1 MNYNRKIMR
10 LELSAEKALNG
21 GYYYAELLLPAAD
34 YEIKDAMQRTRAG
47 GRENTVE
54 VSILECDILP
64 DLQDIRLDTFS
75 LDELNF
81 LAKRLASLPD
91 EELPV
96 FYAVTE
102 QIFND
107 ADENPVSIK
116 DLINCTYGLDTVPV
130 AHNVSNLS
138 ELGRF
143 AFENELLS
151 DLEGI
156 PESAVPFLNAEQI
169 GRVQQK
175 NDNGVFEGRLYIPT
189 VHYDRPEI
197 YDGVTLPEEEPENA
211 AFLLK
216 VGAYPKSAF
225 FDEDP
230 ALHDLCLPADSDEL
244 FNVTAK
250 CGEPEINLCFCYE
263 FYSSIPQI
271 TSDMFDS
278 MEEIDELNTL
288 AQRIAAMSESEQTKF
303 KAVLDAENTASIHDA
318 LNAAQNL
325 WRYEFTAEPDTA
337 DAFFKKYILE
347 NTSTEFDSRWLEN
360 LLPRNEADKLLGR
373 IGAAVTDYGVISA
386 RNGHLFKPV
395 PYDEPEAKEL
405 KTQAMTEEKLDV
417 IEILDRRALFSN
429 GRLMPEQ
436 IPEGLYAYDLRHSDD
451 GGRFCSIEPKVG
463 VNHGGTVLMRDI
475 LDFGESGYIP
485 LDEDTE
491 PNFLGETRQYR
502 SLPRKKPRTKP
513 CRWEVCNMSIST
525 VTTDDLRHMNGKE
538 GLVLQGCGGDPQEW
552 LDGINELLTDEGILK
567 DGSKFENISVFQN
580 GSLTNILFPF
590 EDGVE
595 IDMGK
600 LAMWRLHS
608 HEQFGGTWL
617 SDYVP
622 NRLGGFITEHE
633 PDKIKPDCRLIGE
646 DGNIFNLMGLAA
658 RTLRHNGLAEQATEM
673 AGRIHECG
681 SYDEALCIIGEYVN
695 ITGSEESE
703 DEDEGMGMRL

>member
-34 YEIKDAMQRTRAG
+34 YELKDAMQRTRAV

-64 DLQDIRLDTFS
+64 ELQDIRLDTFS

-81 LAKRLASLPD
+81 LAKRLVSLTD
-91 EELPV
+91 EEMPV
-96 FYAVTE
+96 FYAVTDE
-102 QIFND
+102 VFRAADND
-107 ADENPVSIK
+107 GLVSIK

-197 YDGVTLPEEEPENA
+197 YDGETLPDEESESSDFAIRLLVSGTPEHIKGDPVDRAIWLSLPMASDILANYAA
-211 AFLLK
+211 AFN
-216 VGAYPKSAF
+216 
-225 FDEDP
+225 E
-230 ALHDLCLPADSDEL
+230 ADIGDCVYYDFES
-244 FNVTAK
+244 V
-250 CGEPEINLCFCYE
+250 
-263 FYSSIPQI
+263 IPQI
-271 TSDMFDS
+271 TSDMFGS
-278 MEEIDELNTL
+278 MSDVQALNKLVAEIS
-288 AQRIAAMSESEQTKF
+288 IMSETEQVKF
-303 KAVLDAENTASIHDA
+303 KAVLDAENTTSIHDA

-325 WRYEFTAEPDTA
+325 WRYKFTAEPDTA

-373 IGAAVTDYGVISA
+373 LGATVTDYGVISA
-386 RNGHLFKPV
+386 RNGHLFEPV

-405 KTQAMTEEKLDV
+405 KTQAMTDEKLDV
-417 IEILDRRALFSN
+417 IEVLDRKALFSN

-451 GGRFCSIEPKVG
+451 GDRFCSVEPRVG
-463 VNHGGTVLMRDI
+463 VNHGGTVLLKEV
-475 LDFGESGYIP
+475 LDFGEQGYIP
-485 LDEDTE
+485 LDENTE
-491 PNFLGETRQYR
+491 PNFTGEELTIG
-502 SLPRKKPRTKP
+502 
-513 CRWEVCNMSIST
+513 EF
-525 VTTDDLRHMNGKE
+525 MN
-538 GLVLQGCGGDPQEW
+538 
-552 LDGINELLTDEGILK
+552 
-567 DGSKFENISVFQN
+567 SKFEQ
-580 GSLTNILFPF
+580 
-590 EDGVE
+590 EQE
-595 IDMGK
+595 MG
-600 LAMWRLHS
+600 
-608 HEQFGGTWL
+608 
-617 SDYVP
+617 
-622 NRLGGFITEHE
+622 
-633 PDKIKPDCRLIGE
+633 
-646 DGNIFNLMGLAA
+646 
-658 RTLRHNGLAEQATEM
+658 
-673 AGRIHECG
+673 
-681 SYDEALCIIGEYVN
+681 
-695 ITGSEESE
+695 
-703 DEDEGMGMRL
+703 GM

>member
-1 MNYNRKIMR
+1 MTYNKKIMK
-10 LELSAEKALNG
+10 LELSAENPVHG

-34 YEIKDAMQRTRAG
+34 YEIKDAMQRARAV

-64 DLQDIRLDTFS
+64 ELQDIRLDTFS

-81 LAKRLASLPD
+81 LAKRLASLPN

-102 QIFND
+102 RIFND

-116 DLINCTYGLDTVPV
+116 DLINCTYSLDTVPV
-130 AHNVSNLS
+130 AHNVSNLA

-151 DLEGI
+151 DLDGI

-189 VHYDRPEI
+189 VHYDRPEV
-197 YDGVTLPEEEPENA
+197 YDGKSLPEEEAENSV
-211 AFLLK
+211 FLLK
-216 VGAYPKSAF
+216 VGSYPKQSFSAGT
-225 FDEDP
+225 P
-230 ALHDLCLPADSDEL
+230 ALYDLRLPADSDKL
-244 FNVTAK
+244 FNITRA

-263 FYSSIPQI
+263 FYSSVPQI
-271 TSDMFDS
+271 TSDMFES
-278 MEEIDELNTL
+278 MEGIDELNCL
-288 AQRIAAMSESEQTKF
+288 AQRITRMSEAEQVKF
-303 KAVLDAENTASIHDA
+303 KAVLDAENTASIHDT

-337 DAFFKKYILE
+337 DTFFKKYIYE
-347 NTSTEFDSRWLEN
+347 NTSTEFDSKWLEN

-395 PYDEPEAKEL
+395 PYDEPEVKKIEEQ
-405 KTQAMTEEKLDV
+405 TMTEEKLDV
-417 IEILDRRALFSN
+417 IEVLDRRALFSN

-451 GGRFCSIEPKVG
+451 GDRFCSIEPKVG

-491 PNFLGETRQYR
+491 PNFLGDEMTPSEFAEEEVQDET
-502 SLPRKKPRTKP
+502 
-513 CRWEVCNMSIST
+513 
-525 VTTDDLRHMNGKE
+525 
-538 GLVLQGCGGDPQEW
+538 LQMGG
-552 LDGINELLTDEGILK
+552 
-567 DGSKFENISVFQN
+567 
-580 GSLTNILFPF
+580 
-590 EDGVE
+590 
-595 IDMGK
+595 M
-600 LAMWRLHS
+600 
-608 HEQFGGTWL
+608 
-617 SDYVP
+617 
-622 NRLGGFITEHE
+622 
-633 PDKIKPDCRLIGE
+633 
-646 DGNIFNLMGLAA
+646 
-658 RTLRHNGLAEQATEM
+658 
-673 AGRIHECG
+673 
-681 SYDEALCIIGEYVN
+681 
-695 ITGSEESE
+695 
-703 DEDEGMGMRL
+703 

>member
-1 MNYNRKIMR
+1 MIYNRKIMR

-21 GYYYAELLLPAAD
+21 GYYYAEFLLPAAD

-64 DLQDIRLDTFS
+64 EMQDIRLDTFS

-116 DLINCTYGLDTVPV
+116 GLINCTYGLDTVPV

-189 VHYDRPEI
+189 VHYERPEI

-225 FDEDP
+225 SDEDP

-244 FNVTAK
+244 FNVTDK

-263 FYSSIPQI
+263 FNSSIPQI

-278 MEEIDELNTL
+278 MEEIDELNSL
-288 AQRIAAMSESEQTKF
+288 AQRITRMSEAEQVKF
-303 KAVLDAENTASIHDA
+303 KAILDAENTASIQDA
-318 LNAAQNL
+318 LDAAQNL
-325 WRYEFTAEPDTA
+325 WRYEFTAESHSADT
-337 DAFFKKYILE
+337 FFKEYLSE
-347 NTSTEFDSRWLEN
+347 NTDTRFDRKWFDRLYAQREGEQ
-360 LLPRNEADKLLGR
+360 LLKRLG
-373 IGAAVTDYGVISA
+373 ATLTDYGVVSA

-405 KTQAMTEEKLDV
+405 KTQALTEEKLDV
-417 IEILDRRALFSN
+417 IEVLDRRALFSN
-429 GRLMPEQ
+429 ERLMPEQ
-436 IPEGLYAYDLRHSDD
+436 IPDGLYAYDLRHSDD
-451 GGRFCSIEPKVG
+451 GDRFCSIEPKVG
-463 VNHGGTVLMRDI
+463 VNHGGTVLMRDV

-491 PNFLGETRQYR
+491 PNFLGET
-502 SLPRKKPRTKP
+502 
-513 CRWEVCNMSIST
+513 MT
-525 VTTDDLRHMNGKE
+525 VSE
-538 GLVLQGCGGDPQEW
+538 
-552 LDGINELLTDEGILK
+552 
-567 DGSKFENISVFQN
+567 F
-580 GSLTNILFPF
+580 
-590 EDGVE
+590 
-595 IDMGK
+595 
-600 LAMWRLHS
+600 
-608 HEQFGGTWL
+608 
-617 SDYVP
+617 
-622 NRLGGFITEHE
+622 
-633 PDKIKPDCRLIGE
+633 
-646 DGNIFNLMGLAA
+646 
-658 RTLRHNGLAEQATEM
+658 AEEEAQ
-673 AGRIHECG
+673 
-681 SYDEALCIIGEYVN
+681 DEAMQMG
-695 ITGSEESE
+695 
-703 DEDEGMGMRL
+703 GM

>member
-10 LELSAEKALNG
+10 LELSAENPVHG

-34 YEIKDAMQRTRAG
+34 YELKDAMQRTRAV
-47 GRENTVE
+47 GRESTVE

-64 DLQDIRLDTFS
+64 ELQDICLDTFS

-81 LAKRLASLPD
+81 LAKRLVSLTD
-91 EELPV
+91 EEMPV
-96 FYAVTE
+96 FYAVTDE
-102 QIFND
+102 VFRAADND
-107 ADENPVSIK
+107 GLVSIK
-116 DLINCTYGLDTVPV
+116 DLINCTYGLDTVPI
-130 AHNVSNLS
+130 ASGIS
-138 ELGRF
+138 GPEALGRF
-143 AFENELLS
+143 AIENGLLS
-151 DLEGI
+151 DIDDI
-156 PESAVPFLNAEQI
+156 PESAIPFLNAEQI

-175 NDNGVFEGRLYIPT
+175 NDKGVFAGNYYIPT
-189 VHYDRPEI
+189 VHYERPEV

-225 FDEDP
+225 SDEDP

-244 FNVTAK
+244 FNVTDK

-263 FYSSIPQI
+263 FYSSVPQI
-271 TSDMFDS
+271 TSDMFGS

-303 KAVLDAENTASIHDA
+303 KAVLNAEDTATLKGA
-318 LNAAQNL
+318 LDIAQNL

-373 IGAAVTDYGVISA
+373 LGATLTDYGVISA
-386 RNGHLFKPV
+386 RNGHLFEPV

-417 IEILDRRALFSN
+417 IEVLDRRALFSN

-436 IPEGLYAYDLRHSDD
+436 IPEGLYAYDLRYSDESC
-451 GGRFCSIEPKVG
+451 RFCSIEPKVG

-491 PNFLGETRQYR
+491 PNFLGDEMTP
-502 SLPRKKPRTKP
+502 SEFAEE
-513 CRWEVCNMSIST
+513 EV
-525 VTTDDLRHMNGKE
+525 
-538 GLVLQGCGGDPQEW
+538 Q
-552 LDGINELLTDEGILK
+552 
-567 DGSKFENISVFQN
+567 
-580 GSLTNILFPF
+580 
-590 EDGVE
+590 
-595 IDMGK
+595 
-600 LAMWRLHS
+600 
-608 HEQFGGTWL
+608 
-617 SDYVP
+617 
-622 NRLGGFITEHE
+622 
-633 PDKIKPDCRLIGE
+633 
-646 DGNIFNLMGLAA
+646 
-658 RTLRHNGLAEQATEM
+658 
-673 AGRIHECG
+673 
-681 SYDEALCIIGEYVN
+681 DEAMQMG
-695 ITGSEESE
+695 
-703 DEDEGMGMRL
+703 GM

>member
-1 MNYNRKIMR
+1 MTYNRKIMR
-10 LELSAEKALNG
+10 LELSAENPVFG

-34 YEIKDAMQRTRAG
+34 YEIKDAMQRARAV

-64 DLQDIRLDTFS
+64 ELQDIRLDTFS

-81 LAKRLASLPD
+81 LAKRLASLPN

-151 DLEGI
+151 DLEDI

-189 VHYDRPEI
+189 VHYDRPEV
-197 YDGVTLPEEEPENA
+197 YDGKSLPEEEAENSV
-211 AFLLK
+211 FLLK
-216 VGAYPKSAF
+216 VGSYPKHSFSAGT
-225 FDEDP
+225 P
-230 ALHDLCLPADSDEL
+230 ALYDLRLPADSDKL
-244 FNVTAK
+244 FNITRA

-263 FYSSIPQI
+263 FYSSVPQI
-271 TSDMFDS
+271 TSDMFES
-278 MEEIDELNTL
+278 MEEIDELNSL
-288 AQRIAAMSESEQTKF
+288 AQRITRMSEAEQVKF
-303 KAVLDAENTASIHDA
+303 KAVLDAENTAIIHDA
-318 LNAAQNL
+318 LNTAQNL
-325 WRYEFTAEPDTA
+325 WRYEFTAESHSADT
-337 DAFFKKYILE
+337 FFKEYLSA
-347 NTSTEFDSRWLEN
+347 NTGTRFDRKWLDRLYAQREGEQ
-360 LLPRNEADKLLGR
+360 LLKRLG
-373 IGAAVTDYGVISA
+373 ATLTDYGVISA

-405 KTQAMTEEKLDV
+405 KTQALTEEKLDV
-417 IEILDRRALFSN
+417 IEVLDRRALFSN

-436 IPEGLYAYDLRHSDD
+436 IPEGLYAYDLRNSDD
-451 GGRFCSIEPKVG
+451 GDRFCAIEPKVG

-491 PNFLGETRQYR
+491 PNFLGETMTV
-502 SLPRKKPRTKP
+502 SEFAEE
-513 CRWEVCNMSIST
+513 EV
-525 VTTDDLRHMNGKE
+525 
-538 GLVLQGCGGDPQEW
+538 Q
-552 LDGINELLTDEGILK
+552 
-567 DGSKFENISVFQN
+567 
-580 GSLTNILFPF
+580 
-590 EDGVE
+590 
-595 IDMGK
+595 
-600 LAMWRLHS
+600 
-608 HEQFGGTWL
+608 
-617 SDYVP
+617 
-622 NRLGGFITEHE
+622 
-633 PDKIKPDCRLIGE
+633 
-646 DGNIFNLMGLAA
+646 
-658 RTLRHNGLAEQATEM
+658 
-673 AGRIHECG
+673 
-681 SYDEALCIIGEYVN
+681 DEAMQMG
-695 ITGSEESE
+695 
-703 DEDEGMGMRL
+703 GM

>member
-1 MNYNRKIMR
+1 MTYNRKIMR

-34 YEIKDAMQRTRAG
+34 YEIKDAMQRTRAV

-64 DLQDIRLDTFS
+64 EMQDIRLDTFS
-75 LDELNF
+75 LDEQNF

-130 AHNVSNLS
+130 AHNVSNLA

-175 NDNGVFEGRLYIPT
+175 NDKGIFEGNLYIPT
-189 VHYDRPEI
+189 VHYDRPEV
-197 YDGVTLPEEEPENA
+197 YDGKSLPEEEAENSV
-211 AFLLK
+211 FLLK
-216 VGAYPKSAF
+216 VGSYPKHSFSAGT
-225 FDEDP
+225 P
-230 ALHDLCLPADSDEL
+230 ALYDLRLPANSDKL
-244 FNVTAK
+244 FNITRA

-263 FYSSIPQI
+263 FYSSVPQI
-271 TSDMFDS
+271 TSDMFES
-278 MEEIDELNTL
+278 MEEIDELNSL
-288 AQRIAAMSESEQTKF
+288 AQRITRMSEAEQVKF
-303 KAVLDAENTASIHDA
+303 KAILDAENTASIQDA
-318 LNAAQNL
+318 LNVAQNL

-337 DAFFKKYILE
+337 DSFFKKYILE

-395 PYDEPEAKEL
+395 PYDKPEAKEL

-417 IEILDRRALFSN
+417 IEVLDRRALFSN

-451 GGRFCSIEPKVG
+451 GDRFCSIEPKVG
-463 VNHGGTVLMRDI
+463 VNHGGTALMRDI

-491 PNFLGETRQYR
+491 PNFLGETMTV
-502 SLPRKKPRTKP
+502 SEFAEE
-513 CRWEVCNMSIST
+513 EVQDET
-525 VTTDDLRHMNGKE
+525 
-538 GLVLQGCGGDPQEW
+538 LQMGG
-552 LDGINELLTDEGILK
+552 
-567 DGSKFENISVFQN
+567 
-580 GSLTNILFPF
+580 
-590 EDGVE
+590 
-595 IDMGK
+595 M
-600 LAMWRLHS
+600 
-608 HEQFGGTWL
+608 
-617 SDYVP
+617 
-622 NRLGGFITEHE
+622 
-633 PDKIKPDCRLIGE
+633 
-646 DGNIFNLMGLAA
+646 
-658 RTLRHNGLAEQATEM
+658 
-673 AGRIHECG
+673 
-681 SYDEALCIIGEYVN
+681 
-695 ITGSEESE
+695 
-703 DEDEGMGMRL
+703 

>member
-1 MNYNRKIMR
+1 MTYNKKIMK
-10 LELSAEKALNG
+10 LELSAENPVHG

-34 YEIKDAMQRTRAG
+34 YEIKDAMQRARAV

-64 DLQDIRLDTFS
+64 ELQDIRLDTFS

-81 LAKRLASLPD
+81 LAKRLASLPN

-102 QIFND
+102 RIFND

-116 DLINCTYGLDTVPV
+116 DLINCTYSLDTVPV
-130 AHNVSNLS
+130 AHNVSNLA

-151 DLEGI
+151 DLDGI

-189 VHYDRPEI
+189 VHYDRPEV
-197 YDGVTLPEEEPENA
+197 YDGKSLPEEEAENSV
-211 AFLLK
+211 FLLK
-216 VGAYPKSAF
+216 VGSYPKQSFSAGT
-225 FDEDP
+225 P
-230 ALHDLCLPADSDEL
+230 ALYDLRLPADSDKL
-244 FNVTAK
+244 FNITRA

-263 FYSSIPQI
+263 FYSSVPQI
-271 TSDMFDS
+271 TSDMFES
-278 MEEIDELNTL
+278 MEGIDELNCL
-288 AQRIAAMSESEQTKF
+288 AQRITRMSEAEQVKF
-303 KAVLDAENTASIHDA
+303 KAVLDAENTASIHDT

-337 DAFFKKYILE
+337 DTFFKKYIYE
-347 NTSTEFDSRWLEN
+347 NTSTEFDSKWLEN

-373 IGAAVTDYGVISA
+373 LGAAVTDYGVISA

-405 KTQAMTEEKLDV
+405 KTQALTEEKLDV
-417 IEILDRRALFSN
+417 IEVLDRRALFSN

-491 PNFLGETRQYR
+491 PNFLGDEMTPSEFAEEEVQDET
-502 SLPRKKPRTKP
+502 
-513 CRWEVCNMSIST
+513 
-525 VTTDDLRHMNGKE
+525 
-538 GLVLQGCGGDPQEW
+538 LQMGG
-552 LDGINELLTDEGILK
+552 
-567 DGSKFENISVFQN
+567 
-580 GSLTNILFPF
+580 
-590 EDGVE
+590 
-595 IDMGK
+595 M
-600 LAMWRLHS
+600 
-608 HEQFGGTWL
+608 
-617 SDYVP
+617 
-622 NRLGGFITEHE
+622 
-633 PDKIKPDCRLIGE
+633 
-646 DGNIFNLMGLAA
+646 
-658 RTLRHNGLAEQATEM
+658 
-673 AGRIHECG
+673 
-681 SYDEALCIIGEYVN
+681 
-695 ITGSEESE
+695 
-703 DEDEGMGMRL
+703 

>member
-34 YEIKDAMQRTRAG
+34 YEIKDAMQRTRAV

-64 DLQDIRLDTFS
+64 EMQDIRLDTFS
-75 LDELNF
+75 LDEQNF

-130 AHNVSNLS
+130 AHNVSNLA

-175 NDNGVFEGRLYIPT
+175 NDKGIFEGNLYIPT
-189 VHYDRPEI
+189 VHYDRPEV
-197 YDGVTLPEEEPENA
+197 YDGKSLPEEEAENSV
-211 AFLLK
+211 FLLK
-216 VGAYPKSAF
+216 VGSYPKHSFSAGT
-225 FDEDP
+225 P
-230 ALHDLCLPADSDEL
+230 ALYDLRLPANSDKL
-244 FNVTAK
+244 FNITRA

-263 FYSSIPQI
+263 FYSSVPQI
-271 TSDMFDS
+271 TSDMFES
-278 MEEIDELNTL
+278 MEEIDELNSL
-288 AQRIAAMSESEQTKF
+288 AQRITRMSEAEQVKF
-303 KAVLDAENTASIHDA
+303 KAILDAENTASIQDA
-318 LNAAQNL
+318 LNVAQNL

-405 KTQAMTEEKLDV
+405 KTQALTEEKLDV
-417 IEILDRRALFSN
+417 IEVLDRRALFSN

-451 GGRFCSIEPKVG
+451 GDRFCSIEPKVG

-491 PNFLGETRQYR
+491 PNFLGET
-502 SLPRKKPRTKP
+502 
-513 CRWEVCNMSIST
+513 MT
-525 VTTDDLRHMNGKE
+525 VSE
-538 GLVLQGCGGDPQEW
+538 
-552 LDGINELLTDEGILK
+552 
-567 DGSKFENISVFQN
+567 F
-580 GSLTNILFPF
+580 
-590 EDGVE
+590 
-595 IDMGK
+595 
-600 LAMWRLHS
+600 
-608 HEQFGGTWL
+608 
-617 SDYVP
+617 
-622 NRLGGFITEHE
+622 
-633 PDKIKPDCRLIGE
+633 
-646 DGNIFNLMGLAA
+646 
-658 RTLRHNGLAEQATEM
+658 AEEEAQ
-673 AGRIHECG
+673 
-681 SYDEALCIIGEYVN
+681 DEAMQMG
-695 ITGSEESE
+695 
-703 DEDEGMGMRL
+703 GM

>member
-1 MNYNRKIMR
+1 MTYNRKIMR

-34 YEIKDAMQRTRAG
+34 YEIKDAMQKARAV

-54 VSILECDILP
+54 CSILECDILP
-64 DLQDIRLDTFS
+64 EMQDIRLDTFS
-75 LDELNF
+75 LDELNLF
-81 LAKRLASLPD
+81 TKRLVSLTD
-91 EELPV
+91 EDLSI
-96 FYAVTE
+96 FYAVTDE
-102 QIFND
+102 VFRE
-107 ADENPVSIK
+107 ADNGGLVSIK
-116 DLINCTYGLDTVPV
+116 DLINCTYGLDTVPI
-130 AHNVSNLS
+130 ASGIS
-138 ELGRF
+138 GPEALGRF
-143 AFENELLS
+143 AIENGLLS
-151 DLEGI
+151 DIDDI
-156 PESAVPFLNAEQI
+156 PESAIPFLNAEQI

-175 NDNGVFEGRLYIPT
+175 NDKGVFAGNYYIPT
-189 VHYDRPEI
+189 VHYERSEV
-197 YDGVTLPEEEPENA
+197 YDGVTLPEEEPKNA
-211 AFLLK
+211 VFLLK

-244 FNVTAK
+244 FNVTDK

-303 KAVLDAENTASIHDA
+303 KAVLDAENTTSIHDA
-318 LNAAQNL
+318 LNVAQNL

-337 DAFFKKYILE
+337 DAFFKKYIFE

-373 IGAAVTDYGVISA
+373 IGAAVTNYGVISA
-386 RNGHLFKPV
+386 RNGQLFEPV

-417 IEILDRRALFSN
+417 IEVLDRRALFSN

-475 LDFGESGYIP
+475 LDFGENGYIP

-491 PNFLGETRQYR
+491 PNFLGET
-502 SLPRKKPRTKP
+502 
-513 CRWEVCNMSIST
+513 MT
-525 VTTDDLRHMNGKE
+525 VSE
-538 GLVLQGCGGDPQEW
+538 
-552 LDGINELLTDEGILK
+552 
-567 DGSKFENISVFQN
+567 F
-580 GSLTNILFPF
+580 
-590 EDGVE
+590 
-595 IDMGK
+595 
-600 LAMWRLHS
+600 
-608 HEQFGGTWL
+608 
-617 SDYVP
+617 
-622 NRLGGFITEHE
+622 
-633 PDKIKPDCRLIGE
+633 
-646 DGNIFNLMGLAA
+646 
-658 RTLRHNGLAEQATEM
+658 AEEEAQ
-673 AGRIHECG
+673 
-681 SYDEALCIIGEYVN
+681 DEAMQMG
-695 ITGSEESE
+695 
-703 DEDEGMGMRL
+703 GM

>member
-1 MNYNRKIMR
+1 MDYNRKIMR
-10 LELSAEKALNG
+10 LELSAEKALND

-34 YEIKDAMQRTRAG
+34 YEIKDAMQKARAV

-64 DLQDIRLDTFS
+64 ELQDIRLDTFS

-81 LAKRLASLPD
+81 LAKRLVSLTD

-96 FYAVTE
+96 FYAVTDE
-102 QIFND
+102 VFRAADND
-107 ADENPVSIK
+107 GLVSIK
-116 DLINCTYGLDTVPV
+116 DLINSTYSLDTVPI
-130 AHNVSNLS
+130 ASGIS
-138 ELGRF
+138 GPEALGRF
-143 AFENELLS
+143 AIENGLLS
-151 DLEGI
+151 DLDDI
-156 PESAVPFLNAEQI
+156 PESAIPFLNAEQI

-175 NDNGVFEGRLYIPT
+175 NDSGVFEGRLYIPT

-216 VGAYPKSAF
+216 VGAYPKSTF
-225 FDEDP
+225 SDEDP

-244 FNVTAK
+244 FNVTDK

-303 KAVLDAENTASIHDA
+303 KAVLNAEDTATLKGA
-318 LNAAQNL
+318 LDIAQNL

-337 DAFFKKYILE
+337 DAFFKKYIFE
-347 NTSTEFDSRWLEN
+347 NTSTEFDSKWLEN

-405 KTQAMTEEKLDV
+405 KTQALTEEKLDV
-417 IEILDRRALFSN
+417 IEVLDRRALFSN

-451 GGRFCSIEPKVG
+451 GGRFCAIEPKVG

-475 LDFGESGYIP
+475 LDFGKNGYIP

-491 PNFLGETRQYR
+491 PNFTGEEMT
-502 SLPRKKPRTKP
+502 
-513 CRWEVCNMSIST
+513 
-525 VTTDDLRHMNGKE
+525 
-538 GLVLQGCGGDPQEW
+538 
-552 LDGINELLTDEGILK
+552 
-567 DGSKFENISVFQN
+567 
-580 GSLTNILFPF
+580 
-590 EDGVE
+590 
-595 IDMGK
+595 
-600 LAMWRLHS
+600 
-608 HEQFGGTWL
+608 
-617 SDYVP
+617 
-622 NRLGGFITEHE
+622 
-633 PDKIKPDCRLIGE
+633 
-646 DGNIFNLMGLAA
+646 
-658 RTLRHNGLAEQATEM
+658 AEEFAEEET
-673 AGRIHECG
+673 I
-681 SYDEALCIIGEYVN
+681 DEAMQMG
-695 ITGSEESE
+695 
-703 DEDEGMGMRL
+703 GM

>member
-34 YEIKDAMQRTRAG
+34 YEIKDAMQRTRAV

-64 DLQDIRLDTFS
+64 ELQDIRLDTFS

-81 LAKRLASLPD
+81 LAKRLSFLPD

-102 QIFND
+102 HIFGD
-107 ADENPVSIK
+107 AEESENPVSIK
-116 DLINCTYGLDTVPV
+116 DLINCTYSLDTVPV

-151 DLEGI
+151 DLDGI

-197 YDGVTLPEEEPENA
+197 YDGVTLPDEEPKNA

-225 FDEDP
+225 SDEDP

-244 FNVTAK
+244 FNVTDK

-303 KAVLDAENTASIHDA
+303 KAVLNAEDTATLKGA
-318 LNAAQNL
+318 LDIAQNL
-325 WRYEFTAEPDTA
+325 WRYEFAAEPDTA
-337 DAFFKKYILE
+337 DTFFKDYVAE
-347 NTSTEFDSRWLEN
+347 NADTRFDNRWLGG
-360 LLPRNEADKLLGR
+360 LFARNEGERLLGR
-373 IGAAVTDYGVISA
+373 LGATLTDYGVISA

-417 IEILDRRALFSN
+417 IEVLDRRALFSN

-463 VNHGGTVLMRDI
+463 VNHGGTVLMRDV

-491 PNFLGETRQYR
+491 PNFLGDEMTPSEFAEEEVQDETMQ
-502 SLPRKKPRTKP
+502 
-513 CRWEVCNMSIST
+513 M
-525 VTTDDLRHMNGKE
+525 
-538 GLVLQGCGGDPQEW
+538 GG
-552 LDGINELLTDEGILK
+552 
-567 DGSKFENISVFQN
+567 
-580 GSLTNILFPF
+580 
-590 EDGVE
+590 
-595 IDMGK
+595 M
-600 LAMWRLHS
+600 
-608 HEQFGGTWL
+608 
-617 SDYVP
+617 
-622 NRLGGFITEHE
+622 
-633 PDKIKPDCRLIGE
+633 
-646 DGNIFNLMGLAA
+646 
-658 RTLRHNGLAEQATEM
+658 
-673 AGRIHECG
+673 
-681 SYDEALCIIGEYVN
+681 
-695 ITGSEESE
+695 
-703 DEDEGMGMRL
+703 

>member
-1 MNYNRKIMR
+1 MNYNRKITR
-10 LELSAEKALNG
+10 LELSAENPVHG

-34 YEIKDAMQRTRAG
+34 YEIKDAMQRTRAV

-64 DLQDIRLDTFS
+64 EMQDIRLDTFS

-116 DLINCTYGLDTVPV
+116 DLINCTYGLDAVPV
-130 AHNVSNLS
+130 AHNVSNLA

-175 NDNGVFEGRLYIPT
+175 NDKGIFEGNLYIPT
-189 VHYDRPEI
+189 VHYDRPEV
-197 YDGVTLPEEEPENA
+197 YDGKSLPEEEAENSV
-211 AFLLK
+211 FLLK
-216 VGAYPKSAF
+216 VGSYPKHSFSAGT
-225 FDEDP
+225 P
-230 ALHDLCLPADSDEL
+230 ALYDLRLPANSDKL
-244 FNVTAK
+244 FNITRA

-263 FYSSIPQI
+263 FYSSVPQI
-271 TSDMFDS
+271 TSDMFES
-278 MEEIDELNTL
+278 MEEIDELNSL
-288 AQRIAAMSESEQTKF
+288 AQRITRMSEAEQVKF
-303 KAVLDAENTASIHDA
+303 KAILDAENTASIQDA
-318 LNAAQNL
+318 LNVAQNL

-337 DAFFKKYILE
+337 DAFFKKYIFE

-360 LLPRNEADKLLGR
+360 LLPRNEADKLLDR
-373 IGAAVTDYGVISA
+373 IGAAITDYGVISA
-386 RNGHLFKPV
+386 RNGHLFEPV

-417 IEILDRRALFSN
+417 IEVLGRRALFTN

-451 GGRFCSIEPKVG
+451 GGRFCAIEPKVG

-491 PNFLGETRQYR
+491 PNFLGETMTV
-502 SLPRKKPRTKP
+502 SEFAEE
-513 CRWEVCNMSIST
+513 EVQDET
-525 VTTDDLRHMNGKE
+525 
-538 GLVLQGCGGDPQEW
+538 LQMGG
-552 LDGINELLTDEGILK
+552 
-567 DGSKFENISVFQN
+567 
-580 GSLTNILFPF
+580 
-590 EDGVE
+590 
-595 IDMGK
+595 M
-600 LAMWRLHS
+600 
-608 HEQFGGTWL
+608 
-617 SDYVP
+617 
-622 NRLGGFITEHE
+622 
-633 PDKIKPDCRLIGE
+633 
-646 DGNIFNLMGLAA
+646 
-658 RTLRHNGLAEQATEM
+658 
-673 AGRIHECG
+673 
-681 SYDEALCIIGEYVN
+681 
-695 ITGSEESE
+695 
-703 DEDEGMGMRL
+703 

>member
-1 MNYNRKIMR
+1 MTYNRKIMR
-10 LELSAEKALNG
+10 LELSAENPVHG

-34 YEIKDAMQRTRAG
+34 YELKDAMQRARAV

-64 DLQDIRLDTFS
+64 ELQDIRLDTFS

-81 LAKRLASLPD
+81 LAKRLSSLPN

-102 QIFND
+102 QIFSD
-107 ADENPVSIK
+107 ADESPVSIK
-116 DLINCTYGLDTVPV
+116 DLINCTYSLDTVPV

-156 PESAVPFLNAEQI
+156 PESTVPFLNAEQI

-175 NDNGVFEGRLYIPT
+175 NDKGIFEGNLYIPT

-197 YDGVTLPEEEPENA
+197 YDGVTLPDEESSDFAIRLLVSGTPEHIKGDPADRAIWLDLPMASDILANYAA
-211 AFLLK
+211 AFN
-216 VGAYPKSAF
+216 
-225 FDEDP
+225 E
-230 ALHDLCLPADSDEL
+230 ADIGDCVYYDFES
-244 FNVTAK
+244 V
-250 CGEPEINLCFCYE
+250 
-263 FYSSIPQI
+263 IPQI
-271 TSDMFDS
+271 TSDMFGS
-278 MEEIDELNTL
+278 MSDVQALNKLAAEIS
-288 AQRIAAMSESEQTKF
+288 IMSETEQVKF
-303 KAVLDAENTASIHDA
+303 KAVLDAENTTSIHDA

-325 WRYEFTAEPDTA
+325 WRYKLTAEPDTA

-373 IGAAVTDYGVISA
+373 LGATVTDYGVISA
-386 RNGHLFKPV
+386 RNGHLFEPV

-417 IEILDRRALFSN
+417 IEVLDRRALFSN

-451 GGRFCSIEPKVG
+451 GDRFCSIEPKVG

-475 LDFGESGYIP
+475 LNFGESGYIP

-491 PNFLGETRQYR
+491 PNFLGDEMTPSEFAEEETQDE
-502 SLPRKKPRTKP
+502 S
-513 CRWEVCNMSIST
+513 VQM
-525 VTTDDLRHMNGKE
+525 
-538 GLVLQGCGGDPQEW
+538 GG
-552 LDGINELLTDEGILK
+552 
-567 DGSKFENISVFQN
+567 
-580 GSLTNILFPF
+580 
-590 EDGVE
+590 
-595 IDMGK
+595 M
-600 LAMWRLHS
+600 
-608 HEQFGGTWL
+608 
-617 SDYVP
+617 
-622 NRLGGFITEHE
+622 
-633 PDKIKPDCRLIGE
+633 
-646 DGNIFNLMGLAA
+646 
-658 RTLRHNGLAEQATEM
+658 
-673 AGRIHECG
+673 
-681 SYDEALCIIGEYVN
+681 
-695 ITGSEESE
+695 
-703 DEDEGMGMRL
+703 

>member
-1 MNYNRKIMR
+1 MTYNRKIMR

-34 YEIKDAMQRTRAG
+34 YEIKDAMQRTRAV

-64 DLQDIRLDTFS
+64 ELQDIRLDTFS

-81 LAKRLASLPD
+81 FAKRLASLPD

-130 AHNVSNLS
+130 AHNVSNLA

-189 VHYDRPEI
+189 VHYERPEV
-197 YDGVTLPEEEPENA
+197 YDGVNLPEEEPENA

-225 FDEDP
+225 SDEDP

-244 FNVTAK
+244 FNVTDK

-303 KAVLDAENTASIHDA
+303 KAVLNAEDTATLKGA
-318 LNAAQNL
+318 LDIAQNL
-325 WRYEFTAEPDTA
+325 WRYEFAAEPDTA
-337 DAFFKKYILE
+337 DTFFKDYVAE
-347 NTSTEFDSRWLEN
+347 NADTRFDNRWLGG
-360 LLPRNEADKLLGR
+360 LFARNEGERLLSR
-373 IGAAVTDYGVISA
+373 LGATLTDYGVISA
-386 RNGHLFKPV
+386 RSGHLFEPV

-405 KTQAMTEEKLDV
+405 KTQALTEEKLDV
-417 IEILDRRALFSN
+417 IEVLDRRALFSN

-451 GGRFCSIEPKVG
+451 VDRFCSIEPKVG

-485 LDEDTE
+485 LNEDTE
-491 PNFLGETRQYR
+491 PNFLGET
-502 SLPRKKPRTKP
+502 
-513 CRWEVCNMSIST
+513 MT
-525 VTTDDLRHMNGKE
+525 VSEFAEEEIQDESM
-538 GLVLQGCGGDPQEW
+538 QMGG
-552 LDGINELLTDEGILK
+552 
-567 DGSKFENISVFQN
+567 
-580 GSLTNILFPF
+580 
-590 EDGVE
+590 
-595 IDMGK
+595 M
-600 LAMWRLHS
+600 
-608 HEQFGGTWL
+608 
-617 SDYVP
+617 
-622 NRLGGFITEHE
+622 
-633 PDKIKPDCRLIGE
+633 
-646 DGNIFNLMGLAA
+646 
-658 RTLRHNGLAEQATEM
+658 
-673 AGRIHECG
+673 
-681 SYDEALCIIGEYVN
+681 
-695 ITGSEESE
+695 
-703 DEDEGMGMRL
+703 

>member
-34 YEIKDAMQRTRAG
+34 YEIKDAMQRARAV

-54 VSILECDILP
+54 VSILECDIL
-64 DLQDIRLDTFS
+64 LEMQDIRLDTFS

-81 LAKRLASLPD
+81 LAKRLVSLTD

-143 AFENELLS
+143 AFENGLLS
-151 DLEGI
+151 DLDDI
-156 PESAVPFLNAEQI
+156 PESAIPFLNAEQI

-175 NDNGVFEGRLYIPT
+175 NDSGVFEGRLYIPT

-197 YDGVTLPEEEPENA
+197 YDGVTLPDEESESSDFAIRLLVSGTPEHIKGDPVDRAIWLSLPMASDILANYAA
-211 AFLLK
+211 AFN
-216 VGAYPKSAF
+216 
-225 FDEDP
+225 E
-230 ALHDLCLPADSDEL
+230 ADISDCVYYDFES
-244 FNVTAK
+244 V
-250 CGEPEINLCFCYE
+250 
-263 FYSSIPQI
+263 IPQI
-271 TSDMFDS
+271 TPEMFGSMSDVQTLNKLAT
-278 MEEIDELNTL
+278 EIS
-288 AQRIAAMSESEQTKF
+288 IMSETEQVKF
-303 KAVLDAENTASIHDA
+303 KAVLESENTASIQDA
-318 LNAAQNL
+318 LNVAHNL
-325 WRYEFTAEPDTA
+325 WRYKFTAMPDTA
-337 DAFFKKYILE
+337 DTFFKNYVAE
-347 NTSTEFDSRWLEN
+347 NVDTRFDNRWLGG
-360 LLPRNEADKLLGR
+360 LFARNEGERLLGR
-373 IGAAVTDYGVISA
+373 LGATLTDYGVISA

-417 IEILDRRALFSN
+417 IEVLDRRALFSN

-451 GGRFCSIEPKVG
+451 GDRFCAIEPNVG

-491 PNFLGETRQYR
+491 PNFLGDEMTPSEFAEEEAQDETMQ
-502 SLPRKKPRTKP
+502 
-513 CRWEVCNMSIST
+513 M
-525 VTTDDLRHMNGKE
+525 
-538 GLVLQGCGGDPQEW
+538 GGMQ
-552 LDGINELLTDEGILK
+552 L
-567 DGSKFENISVFQN
+567 
-580 GSLTNILFPF
+580 
-590 EDGVE
+590 
-595 IDMGK
+595 
-600 LAMWRLHS
+600 
-608 HEQFGGTWL
+608 
-617 SDYVP
+617 
-622 NRLGGFITEHE
+622 
-633 PDKIKPDCRLIGE
+633 
-646 DGNIFNLMGLAA
+646 
-658 RTLRHNGLAEQATEM
+658 
-673 AGRIHECG
+673 
-681 SYDEALCIIGEYVN
+681 
-695 ITGSEESE
+695 
-703 DEDEGMGMRL
+703 

>member
-10 LELSAEKALNG
+10 LELSAENPVHG

-34 YEIKDAMQRTRAG
+34 YEIKDAMQRTRAV

-64 DLQDIRLDTFS
+64 ELQDIRLDTFS

-91 EELPV
+91 EELPM

-130 AHNVSNLS
+130 AHNVSNLA

-175 NDNGVFEGRLYIPT
+175 NDKGIFEGNLYTPT
-189 VHYDRPEI
+189 VHYDRPEV
-197 YDGVTLPEEEPENA
+197 YDGKSLPEEEAENSV
-211 AFLLK
+211 FLLK
-216 VGAYPKSAF
+216 VGSYPKHSFSAGT
-225 FDEDP
+225 P
-230 ALHDLCLPADSDEL
+230 ALYDLRLPANSDKL
-244 FNVTAK
+244 FNITRA

-263 FYSSIPQI
+263 FYSSVPQI
-271 TSDMFDS
+271 TSDMFES
-278 MEEIDELNTL
+278 MEEIDELNSL
-288 AQRIAAMSESEQTKF
+288 AQRITRMSEAEQVKF
-303 KAVLDAENTASIHDA
+303 KAILDAENTASIQDA
-318 LNAAQNL
+318 LNVAQNL

-347 NTSTEFDSRWLEN
+347 NTSTEFDSKWLEN

-373 IGAAVTDYGVISA
+373 IGATLTDYGVISA

-395 PYDEPEAKEL
+395 PYDEPEVKKIEE
-405 KTQAMTEEKLDV
+405 QAMTEEKLDV
-417 IEILDRRALFSN
+417 IEVLDRRALFSN

-451 GGRFCSIEPKVG
+451 GDRFCSIEPKVG

-491 PNFLGETRQYR
+491 PNFLGETMTV
-502 SLPRKKPRTKP
+502 SEFAEE
-513 CRWEVCNMSIST
+513 EVQDET
-525 VTTDDLRHMNGKE
+525 
-538 GLVLQGCGGDPQEW
+538 LQMGG
-552 LDGINELLTDEGILK
+552 
-567 DGSKFENISVFQN
+567 
-580 GSLTNILFPF
+580 
-590 EDGVE
+590 
-595 IDMGK
+595 M
-600 LAMWRLHS
+600 
-608 HEQFGGTWL
+608 
-617 SDYVP
+617 
-622 NRLGGFITEHE
+622 
-633 PDKIKPDCRLIGE
+633 
-646 DGNIFNLMGLAA
+646 
-658 RTLRHNGLAEQATEM
+658 
-673 AGRIHECG
+673 
-681 SYDEALCIIGEYVN
+681 
-695 ITGSEESE
+695 
-703 DEDEGMGMRL
+703 

>member
-34 YEIKDAMQRTRAG
+34 YEIKDAMQRTRAV

-64 DLQDIRLDTFS
+64 ELQDIRLDTFS

-81 LAKRLASLPD
+81 FAKRLASLPD

-102 QIFND
+102 QIFDD
-107 ADENPVSIK
+107 ADNTENPVSIR
-116 DLINCTYGLDTVPV
+116 DLINCTYSLDTVPV
-130 AHNVSNLS
+130 AHNVSNLA

-156 PESAVPFLNAEQI
+156 PESAVSFLNAEQI

-175 NDNGVFEGRLYIPT
+175 NDKGVFAGNYYIPT
-189 VHYDRPEI
+189 VHYERPEV
-197 YDGVTLPEEEPENA
+197 YDGVTLPEEEPKNA

-225 FDEDP
+225 SDEDP

-244 FNVTAK
+244 FNVTDK

-303 KAVLDAENTASIHDA
+303 KAVLNAEDTATLKGA
-318 LNAAQNL
+318 LDIAQNL
-325 WRYEFTAEPDTA
+325 WRYEFAAEPDTA
-337 DAFFKKYILE
+337 DTFFKDYVAE
-347 NTSTEFDSRWLEN
+347 NADTRFDNRWLGG
-360 LLPRNEADKLLGR
+360 LFARNEGERLLGR

-405 KTQAMTEEKLDV
+405 KTQALTEEKLDV
-417 IEILDRRALFSN
+417 IEVLDRRALFIN

-451 GGRFCSIEPKVG
+451 GGRFCAIEPKVG

-491 PNFLGETRQYR
+491 PNFLGET
-502 SLPRKKPRTKP
+502 
-513 CRWEVCNMSIST
+513 MT
-525 VTTDDLRHMNGKE
+525 VSE
-538 GLVLQGCGGDPQEW
+538 
-552 LDGINELLTDEGILK
+552 
-567 DGSKFENISVFQN
+567 F
-580 GSLTNILFPF
+580 
-590 EDGVE
+590 
-595 IDMGK
+595 
-600 LAMWRLHS
+600 
-608 HEQFGGTWL
+608 
-617 SDYVP
+617 
-622 NRLGGFITEHE
+622 
-633 PDKIKPDCRLIGE
+633 
-646 DGNIFNLMGLAA
+646 
-658 RTLRHNGLAEQATEM
+658 AEEEAQ
-673 AGRIHECG
+673 
-681 SYDEALCIIGEYVN
+681 DEAMQMG
-695 ITGSEESE
+695 
-703 DEDEGMGMRL
+703 GM